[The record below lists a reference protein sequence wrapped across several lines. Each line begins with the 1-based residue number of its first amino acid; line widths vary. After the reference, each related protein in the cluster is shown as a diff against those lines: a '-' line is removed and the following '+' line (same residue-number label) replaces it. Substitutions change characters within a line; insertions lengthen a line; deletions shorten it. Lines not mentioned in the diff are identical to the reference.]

1 MNSPTTALWKRAIG
15 SLDAMTM
22 VSTVLSDMTSL
33 TDEQKALSAALLA
46 ELKNLDSALKEIR
59 ILEASSIV
67 KT

>member
-1 MNSPTTALWKRAIG
+1 
-15 SLDAMTM
+15 
-22 VSTVLSDMTSL
+22 MTSL

-59 ILEASSIV
+59 ILEANSIV